1 MWCVGVGRTVAIG
14 KVTKLIEGVMD
25 EKEIADGVAA
35 IAIAGAQSLQA
46 NAAAAA
52 AAAAAA

>member
-1 MWCVGVGRTVAIG
+1 MSFIGRTIAIG

-35 IAIAGAQSLQA
+35 IAIAGSQSQGN
-46 NAAAAA
+46 NAAAA
-52 AAAAAA
+52 